1 MRAFLQL
8 SLFLAQGLVV
18 FGTTTT
24 AGGPPKC
31 NADNCYRALF
41 PCPSPSAVSVASAFC
56 ATITASGT
64 TATNYP
70 TRATNACGLTP
81 DRYISAC
88 KCGPTCSYTTTTATS
103 TTTSTT
109 TTTACPSA
117 TPSNGGLIN
126 GDFECPS
133 ISPPWTVQI
142 LDPAFTLSTTTSNFF
157 TGLRSLR
164 AALTGPSTCSGV
176 CTNARIISPLLPITP
191 NTDYKL
197 TLATFFPNNTN
208 GGTGSTGFIGVL
220 INGRA
225 GLTIDANDNPGRE
238 KWRFTQSPWRSLA
251 DETTAEIRIE
261 WIGPPSFLDTVTF
274 APVSA
279 YSTTTPPPLGI
290 LPGGEF
296 ENGLGSWT
304 QQVPDPGAT
313 AGVVSLPLPGQVSPN
328 YRFGSKAW
336 RVVSPLK
343 PNPANQEF
351 LVSARLISPTV
362 AVVPGRK
369 YLISFS
375 TYFDAFGIG
384 FVGLMVNNQPIYTR
398 DPADLGQGGIGWW
411 GPNTVYWTAPENVS
425 SAQLKFEA
433 VMSEAGTMG
442 VDAVIVKEVNPAA
455 VTA

>member
-1 MRAFLQL
+1 M
-8 SLFLAQGLVV
+8 
-18 FGTTTT
+18 
-24 AGGPPKC
+24 
-31 NADNCYRALF
+31 AL
-41 PCPSPSAVSVASAFC
+41 AFC

-70 TRATNACGLTP
+70 TRATNACGSTP

-88 KCGPTCSYTTTTATS
+88 KCGPTCSS
-103 TTTSTT
+103 TTIATA
-109 TTTACPSA
+109 TACPSA
-117 TPSNGGLIN
+117 TPSNGGLVY

-133 ISPPWTVQI
+133 PSPPWTVQI
-142 LDPAFTLSTTTSNFF
+142 LDASFSLSTTTINSF
-157 TGLRSLR
+157 TGNRSLH
-164 AALTGPSTCSGV
+164 ASLTGPSTCSGV
-176 CTNARIISPLLPITP
+176 CTNARIISPPLPITP

-197 TLATFFPNNTN
+197 TLATFFPNNAN
-208 GGTGSTGFIGVL
+208 GGTGSTGFIGVQ

-225 GLTIDANDNPGRE
+225 GLTIDANDSPGRE

-251 DETTAEIRIE
+251 SETTAEIRIE

-274 APVSA
+274 APISA
-279 YSTTTPPPLGI
+279 YSGSTPPPLGI

-313 AGVVSLPLPGQVSPN
+313 AGVVTLPLPGQVNPD
-328 YRFGSKAW
+328 YRFGSHAW
-336 RVVSPLK
+336 RVVSPQK

-362 AVVPGRK
+362 SVIPGRK

-384 FVGLMVNNQPIYTR
+384 FMGLMVNNLPIYTR
-398 DPADLGQGGIGWW
+398 DPADVGQGGIGWW
-411 GPNTVYWTAPENVS
+411 GPNTVYRTAPENVS

-433 VMSEAGTMG
+433 VTSEAGTMG
-442 VDAVIVKEVNPAA
+442 VDAVVMVEINPAA